1 MKELTRTQI
10 AAAKRTQKTLAQV
23 TRKLLK
29 SEAKV
34 KEEQAKIE
42 EYKQNIMLFDNPI
55 IIMTGGFTS
64 EQVVNEDLV
73 TPKFLVEDGAIV
85 GENPAYG
92 VEVELEGLEEDLE
105 EAYNASLELEKEDEF
120 IDASN
125 FAPVEDEREF

>member
-34 KEEQAKIE
+34 KEEQANIE
-42 EYKQNIMLFDNPI
+42 EYKQSIMLFDNPI

-73 TPKFLVEDGAIV
+73 TPKYLVEDGVIV

-92 VEVELEGLEEDLE
+92 VEVVVEDLEEDLGE
-105 EAYNASLELEKEDEF
+105 VYDNSLEMEKEDGF

-125 FAPVEDEREF
+125 FAPVEDAREF